1 VNVAACV
8 PGMYVLRVTAANG
21 TEKATAKFNKQ

>member
-1 VNVAACV
+1 V